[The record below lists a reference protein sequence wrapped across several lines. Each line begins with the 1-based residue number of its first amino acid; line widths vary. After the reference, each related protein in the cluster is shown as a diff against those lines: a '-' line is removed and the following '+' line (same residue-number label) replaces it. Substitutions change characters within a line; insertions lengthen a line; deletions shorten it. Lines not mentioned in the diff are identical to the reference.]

1 MKKAFT
7 MMELVFVIVVIGI
20 LAAVVMPRT
29 GSNRLNE
36 AAIQVV
42 SHIRYTQHLAVVDN
56 KFNAGDAQWYKDRW
70 QIFFANTVGS
80 GNTWSYMIFSDSLGA
95 STGTPDVNEHA
106 VNPLDSS
113 KFLTGG
119 YSAGNIAHD
128 DSRATK
134 ELNIG
139 KKYGITGVDFSANCK
154 VNTTRLRISFDY
166 LGRPL
171 YDGPHL
177 LDEAYRDGTTSR
189 LIQYDGGGNP
199 CIITMTSS
207 EGSIE
212 IAIEPETGYAHIL

>member
-42 SHIRYTQHLAVVDN
+42 SHIRYTQHLAIVDD
-56 KFNAGDAQWYKDRW
+56 KFDVSDADWYKERW
-70 QIFFANTVGS
+70 QIMFANTAGS
-80 GNTWSYMIFSDSLGA
+80 GNTWSYMIFSDSLGG

-106 VNPLDSS
+106 VNPLDNS
-113 KFLTGG
+113 KFLSGG
-119 YSAGNIAHD
+119 YSAGNIAYNNPK
-128 DSRATK
+128 ATR

-139 KKYGITGVDFSANCK
+139 KEYGITNVSFSANCE
-154 VNTTRLRISFDY
+154 VNSKRIAFDY

-171 YDGPHL
+171 YDGAHL
-177 LDEAYRDGTTSR
+177 LDSAYRDGANSR
-189 LIQYDGGGNP
+189 LIQFSSGNP
-199 CIITMTSS
+199 CTITLTNS
-207 EGSIE
+207 EGSVN

>member
-7 MMELVFVIVVIGI
+7 MMELIFVIVVIGI
-20 LAAVVMPRT
+20 LAAIIMPRV
-29 GSNRLNE
+29 GSNKLQE

-42 SHIRYTQHLAVVDN
+42 SHIRYTQHLAMVDD
-56 KFNAGDAQWYKDRW
+56 KFDEAPNADLWFEKRW
-70 QIFFANTVGS
+70 QIFFANTDGS
-80 GNTWSYMIFSDSLGA
+80 AESWAYTIYSDYTNHDGV
-95 STGTPDVNEHA
+95 PNVNEIA
-106 VNPLDSS
+106 DNPLNNG
-113 KFLTGG
+113 KKLTGG
-119 YSAGNIAHD
+119 YSAGTIAYN
-128 DSRATK
+128 DSDATN

-139 KKYGITGVDFSANCK
+139 KKYGVTGVDFSANCE
-154 VNTTRLRISFDY
+154 VNSLRISFDH

-177 LDEAYRDGTTSR
+177 LDETYRDGSSSR

>member
-7 MMELVFVIVVIGI
+7 MMELIFIIIVIGI
-20 LAAVVMPRT
+20 LAAVVIPRT
-29 GSNRLNE
+29 GSNKLHE

-42 SHIRYTQHLAVVDN
+42 SHIRYTQHLAMVDD
-56 KFNAGDAQWYKDRW
+56 KFNTADNEWYKDRW
-70 QIFFANTVGS
+70 QIMFANTAGS
-80 GNTWSYMIFSDSLGA
+80 GNSWSYMIFSDSLGA

-119 YSAGNIAHD
+119 YSAGNIAFD
-128 DSRATK
+128 DARATA

-139 KKYGITGVDFSANCK
+139 KEYRITNVTFSANCEINSK
-154 VNTTRLRISFDY
+154 RISFDH

-177 LDEAYRDGTTSR
+177 LDEAYRDGANSR
-189 LIQYDGGGNP
+189 LIQFTSGNP
-199 CIITMTSS
+199 CTITLTD
-207 EGSIE
+207 GGDNVV

>member
-7 MMELVFVIVVIGI
+7 MMELIFVIVVIGI
-20 LAAVVMPRT
+20 LAAVVIPRT
-29 GSNRLNE
+29 GSNKLRE

-42 SHIRYTQHLAVVDN
+42 SHIRYTQHLAMVDD
-56 KFNAGDAQWYKDRW
+56 KFNTVDAAWYKDRW
-70 QIFFANTVGS
+70 QIMFANTAGS
-80 GNTWSYMIFSDSLGA
+80 GGTWSYMIFSDSLGT
-95 STGTPDVNEHA
+95 STGTPDINEHA

-119 YSAGNIAHD
+119 YSTGNIAHD

-139 KKYGITGVDFSANCK
+139 RKYGITSVTSSSECRLGAGN
-154 VNTTRLRISFDY
+154 LRIAFDH

-171 YDGPHL
+171 RGAFHNYTS
-177 LDEAYRDGTTSR
+177 AYTAADR
-189 LIQYDGGGNP
+189 LITSQ
-199 CIITMTSS
+199 CTITLTNS
-207 EGSIE
+207 EGTVA

>member
-7 MMELVFVIVVIGI
+7 MMELIFIIIVIGI
-20 LAAVVMPRT
+20 LAAVVIPRT
-29 GSNRLNE
+29 GSNKLHE

-42 SHIRYTQHLAVVDN
+42 SHIRYTQHLAMVDD
-56 KFNAGDAQWYKDRW
+56 KFNTADNEWYKDRW
-70 QIFFANTVGS
+70 QIMFANTAGS
-80 GNTWSYMIFSDSLGA
+80 GNSWSYMIFSDSLGA

-119 YSAGNIAHD
+119 YSAGNIAFD
-128 DSRATK
+128 DARATA

-139 KKYGITGVDFSANCK
+139 KEYRITNVTFSANCEINSK
-154 VNTTRLRISFDY
+154 RISFDH

-177 LDEAYRDGTTSR
+177 LDEAYRDGANSR
-189 LIQYDGGGNP
+189 LIQFTSGNP
-199 CIITMTSS
+199 CTITLTD
-207 EGSIE
+207 GSDNVV